1 MQQYSLVI
9 HGGAGTI
16 LKADMSPELEQAY
29 QNGLQDALDAGYA
42 ILQNGGSAVDAIQ
55 ESIFTLE
62 NNILFN
68 AGKGSVF
75 TKKGLQEMDA
85 AIMDGATLE
94 AGAIAAVRNVKNP
107 IQLATEVMR
116 NSNHV
121 FLSGK
126 GANDFAIKQGVVLAP
141 DEYFYS
147 QTTLLLFHFR
157 LFLLNET
164 FNITKSIQIFLRK

>member
-1 MQQYSLVI
+1 MQQFSLVI

-16 LKADMSPELEQAY
+16 LKEDMSPALEQAY
-29 QNGLQDALDAGYA
+29 QNGLQEAMDAGYS
-42 ILQNGGSAVDAIQ
+42 ILKNGGSAVDAIQ
-55 ESIFTLE
+55 ASIFTLE

-121 FLSGK
+121 F
-126 GANDFAIKQGVVLAP
+126 
-141 DEYFYS
+141 
-147 QTTLLLFHFR
+147 
-157 LFLLNET
+157 
-164 FNITKSIQIFLRK
+164 

>member
-1 MQQYSLVI
+1 MQQFSLVI

-16 LKADMSPELEQAY
+16 LKEDMSPELEQAY
-29 QNGLQDALDAGYA
+29 QNGLQEALDAGYA
-42 ILQNGGSAVDAIQ
+42 ILHNGGSAVDAIQ
-55 ESIFTLE
+55 ASIFTLE

-107 IQLATEVMR
+107 IQLATEM
-116 NSNHV
+116 
-121 FLSGK
+121 
-126 GANDFAIKQGVVLAP
+126 ANIAGGLVCEEVGTAAINKTRLLA
-141 DEYFYS
+141 ECK
-147 QTTLLLFHFR
+147 LLLA
-157 LFLLNET
+157 
-164 FNITKSIQIFLRK
+164 